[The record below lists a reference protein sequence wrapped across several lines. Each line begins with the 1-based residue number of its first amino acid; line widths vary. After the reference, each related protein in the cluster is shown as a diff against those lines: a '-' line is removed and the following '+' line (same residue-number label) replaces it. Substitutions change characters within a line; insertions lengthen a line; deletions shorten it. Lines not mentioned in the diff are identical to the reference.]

1 MLFALQELPL
11 LCHHSLQ
18 VWKYHNQMHFGF
30 FYLRTF
36 RLDTVQNT
44 SDLKKIVCSAQC
56 CRSGSG
62 SARFWSAG
70 SVSKKGYNDPQKR
83 WKWRNFMFWSVGC
96 SLLRDEVI
104 TCSLYGLR
112 INNCT
117 FGLNF
122 LYKFLS
128 ALKFTNF
135 GHQNP
140 DTDPHWSKNACFRS
154 AMEPLRIHNTGFWVQ
169 FRSHFVRSGWF

>member
-1 MLFALQELPL
+1 MT
-11 LCHHSLQ
+11 H
-18 VWKYHNQMHFGF
+18 KD
-30 FYLRTF
+30 R
-36 RLDTVQNT
+36 
-44 SDLKKIVCSAQC
+44 K
-56 CRSGSG
+56 
-62 SARFWSAG
+62 
-70 SVSKKGYNDPQKR
+70 
-83 WKWRNFMFWSVGC
+83 KWRSFMFWSVGC
-96 SLLRDEVI
+96 SLLRDEGI

-140 DTDPHWSKNACFRS
+140 DTDPHWSKNASFRS

-169 FRSHFVRSGWF
+169 FRSHFVRSGWFKKRSVLRSQVRPHFVCPEPTFRLEVKEIMIMEFRSGFEMTNSWSEAT